1 LNLKDTNQL
10 VAGMKGKSISSM
22 SSSEEGGREAASEE
36 VVNEMLLKVNEI
48 FNILKAFYT
57 QHRVALGSSETET
70 SIREQWAYELA
81 KSGITEDMLEKGMS
95 RAKTHSNEDK
105 WTRWPSI
112 SNFVSWCFS
121 LPTPEQAYKEACD
134 NSRNLAQWSPSH
146 PAVGLAGRDVTWFT
160 LNNLEQ
166 SKSEPRYRIAY
177 TALCERVM
185 SGEALSY
192 EPNVMI
198 EHKPLTPEELK
209 EEQAKNFKTGR
220 ANLGGLKAM
229 LGKREVP
236 AEEKYIPA
244 PEHKPDYAAI
254 EKRKRDIAK
263 LKSNLQK
270 GGDL

>member
-1 LNLKDTNQL
+1 MKDTNQL
-10 VAGMKGKSISSM
+10 VTGMKGKSISSM
-22 SSSEEGGREAASEE
+22 SSGEGGGREGASEA

-57 QHRVALGSSETET
+57 QHRVALGSPETET

-105 WTRWPSI
+105 WSRWPSI

-134 NSRNLAQWSPSH
+134 NSRNLAQWLPSH
-146 PAVGLAGRDVTWFT
+146 PAVALAGRDVTWFT

-185 SGEALSY
+185 AGEVLSY

-198 EHKPLTPEELK
+198 EHKPLTPEERK
-209 EEQAKNFKTGR
+209 KEQAKNFKTGR

-229 LGKREVP
+229 LGKREAP

-244 PEHKPDYAAI
+244 PEYKPNPKAAEASKAAI
-254 EKRKRDIAK
+254 AKIKEKLRKEGK
-263 LKSNLQK
+263 L
-270 GGDL
+270 